1 MIRFLLGLS
10 VALVNLSVVSFASLS
25 GSRSVEP
32 REVRSAAGTCLD
44 ARIDEL
50 KPVTALCREPSEGA
64 R

>member
-10 VALVNLSVVSFASLS
+10 VALVTLFVVSFASLS
-25 GSRSVEP
+25 GSRNAER
-32 REVRSAAGTCLD
+32 REVHSASGSCLD

-50 KPVTALCREPSEGA
+50 KPVTALCHEPSGGA